1 MERVYKTLQR
11 QYRRAKITYG
21 KGLTE
26 KGETRKVSEVF
37 VRLMVL
43 ERGDLKSAFQKQSFG
58 TAAEASR
65 RLEHVFNDLT
75 RGSDAKRSVELSE
88 LFPLSASASAED
100 DSFRVLL
107 LASAGCGKT
116 TLMTKY
122 CPLMWANGELW
133 ADQFDLVICGELRN
147 EEIRRA
153 NGVGDLLGG
162 WSSVGI
168 ENIDD
173 RQRIVDFVEDHP
185 HRVCLILDG
194 LDETKL
200 ESCSSFV
207 QAVLRGEKLCGI
219 RLVLTSRPCDDVFS
233 LCEAHPFSQRVELVG
248 FLPGDVKE
256 YVKRCVLNEEKATE
270 LLHVIEEDISL
281 ASVMSTPYFASR
293 VCELFTWSG
302 SIPRCVSRIFELM
315 ILQIA
320 ERRCMKSY
328 KTWTDVPCHV
338 QRDILDLGEFA
349 FRMLVS
355 QQLCFSESQLKEH
368 SLSVEGISLGML
380 VTCEPGT
387 AAGRERQY
395 RFSHLVLQESLSA
408 LFVALSSRLY
418 PAKLVRLVEALGP
431 RSGHLSMFW
440 QLLASYLDKECMNCF
455 CNALLTR
462 EHKPLPAPE
471 LEALLFDRNVI
482 PLGVQDTLC
491 GLLSLSSME
500 RAAVELLK
508 GLVKGDAVTAVENEM
523 QCSRRSNNTDFF
535 KTLLAMWLRLS
546 PTSHIGTLLA
556 SVRLVDSSA
565 VQSCCEI
572 AGIAESLLGD
582 VCLSMSDSLVLSISD
597 VYRPKFE
604 LVCRCFMEYTHH
616 CSSPLNSV
624 LPVHAISSFL
634 AKRGISL
641 SLDSDPAATY
651 ALEHVVQHHREAIT
665 SCTMYTKSTRHGT
678 SVHLGLS
685 RRVLQCPNLIKVKL
699 LPGIETPVNLIIP
712 CVVRNESVKA
722 VDFGVQKSDGLA
734 AVAEVM
740 KVWPSLESVSIA
752 VDSYDGTLME
762 EDGTSA
768 FLDSVRVLLKLR
780 HINIC
785 INKYGKKF
793 APLSRLLDRHSY
805 PSRVRLGSYPIGDFS
820 EVVAATS
827 Y

>member
-26 KGETRKVSEVF
+26 KGETRKVSDVF

-43 ERGDLKSAFQKQSFG
+43 ERGDLKSAFQNQSFG

-88 LFPLSASASAED
+88 LFPLSAIAED

-122 CPLMWANGELW
+122 CPLMWSNGELW

-168 ENIDD
+168 ENVDD
-173 RQRIVDFVEDHP
+173 RQRIVDFVVDHP

-200 ESCSSFV
+200 ASCSSFV

-248 FLPGDVKE
+248 FLPSDVKE
-256 YVKRCVLNEEKATE
+256 YVKRVLNEEKATE
-270 LLHVIEEDISL
+270 LLDVIEEDISL

-302 SIPRCVSRIFELM
+302 SIPRCVSHIFELM

-408 LFVALSSRLY
+408 LFVALSSRVY
-418 PAKLVRLVEALGP
+418 PAKLVRLVEALGAG
-431 RSGHLSMFW
+431 SGHLSMFW
-440 QLLASYLDKECMNCF
+440 QLLASYLDEECMNCF
-455 CNALLTR
+455 CNALLIR
-462 EHKPLPAPE
+462 EHKPLPALE
-471 LEALLFDRNVI
+471 LEAFLFDRNVI

-500 RAAVELLK
+500 RVAVELLK

-523 QCSRRSNNTDFF
+523 QCSRRRNKNYFF

-546 PTSHIGTLLA
+546 PTSHMGTLLA
-556 SVRLVDSSA
+556 SVRLVDSRA
-565 VQSCCEI
+565 VQSCCKI

-582 VCLSMSDSLVLSISD
+582 VCLPMPNIIFRSLVTNSSE
-597 VYRPKFE
+597 FQ
-604 LVCRCFMEYTHH
+604 LVCRCFLEYTHH

-634 AKRGISL
+634 AKHGVI
-641 SLDSDPAATY
+641 LDLHSDRASTY
-651 ALEHVVQHHREAIT
+651 ALEHVVQHHCEAIT
-665 SCTMYTKSTRHGT
+665 SCTLYTEATCHRA

-685 RRVLQCPNLIKVKL
+685 RRVLQCPNLIKVIL
-699 LPGIETPVNLIIP
+699 ERETPANFIIP
-712 CVVRNESVKA
+712 CVVRNESVKE
-722 VDFGVQKSDGLA
+722 VEFGVQLPDGLA
-734 AVAEVM
+734 AVAVIM
-740 KVWPSLESVSIA
+740 KLWPSLESVVIA
-752 VDSYDGTLME
+752 FRPFGSSSTLTKE
-762 EDGTSA
+762 YNTSA
-768 FLDSVRVLLKLR
+768 FLDSVEVLLKLR
-780 HINIC
+780 HITIF
-785 INKYGKKF
+785 ISEKGKRL
-793 APLSRLLDRHSY
+793 ALLSRLLDRHSY
-805 PSRVRLGSYPIGDFS
+805 PSRVRLTKYTF
-820 EVVAATS
+820 VT
-827 Y
+827 

>member
-26 KGETRKVSEVF
+26 KGETRKVSDVF
-37 VRLMVL
+37 VRPMVL
-43 ERGDLKSAFQKQSFG
+43 ERGDLKSAFQNQSFG
-58 TAAEASR
+58 TAAEASP

-75 RGSDAKRSVELSE
+75 RGSDVKRSVELSE
-88 LFPLSASASAED
+88 LFPLSAIAED

-122 CPLMWANGELW
+122 CPLMWSNGELW

-162 WSSVGI
+162 WSSLGI

-173 RQRIVDFVEDHP
+173 RQRIVDFVVDHP

-207 QAVLRGEKLCGI
+207 QAVLRGEKLCGV

-233 LCEAHPFSQRVELVG
+233 LCEAYPFSQRVELVG

-256 YVKRCVLNEEKATE
+256 YVKRVLNEEKATE

-293 VCELFTWSG
+293 VCELFMWSG

-349 FRMLVS
+349 FHMLVS
-355 QQLCFSESQLKEH
+355 QQLCFSESQLREH

-387 AAGRERQY
+387 SAGRERQY

-418 PAKLVRLVEALGP
+418 PAKLVRLVEALGTG
-431 RSGHLSMFW
+431 SGHLSMFW
-440 QLLASYLDKECMNCF
+440 QLLASYLDKELMNCF

-462 EHKPLPAPE
+462 KHKPLPAPE

-500 RAAVELLK
+500 RVAVKLLN

-546 PTSHIGTLLA
+546 PTSHMGTLLA

-565 VQSCCEI
+565 GQSCCEI
-572 AGIAESLLGD
+572 PGIAESLLGD
-582 VCLSMSDSLVLSISD
+582 VCLPMPDLDWINMGFVNGLLF
-597 VYRPKFE
+597 VFGPEFE
-604 LVCRCFMEYTHH
+604 LVCRCFIEYSHY
-616 CSSPLNSV
+616 CSSPLSSV

-634 AKRGISL
+634 AKHGIK
-641 SLDSDPAATY
+641 LDLHSDRASTY

-665 SCTMYTKSTRHGT
+665 SCTMYTVARRHGT

-685 RRVLQCPNLIKVKL
+685 RRVLQCPNLIEVKL
-699 LPGIETPVNLIIP
+699 RPDLETPLNLIIP
-712 CVVRNESVKA
+712 CVVRNESVKKA
-722 VDFGVQKSDGLA
+722 HFDVQLPDDLV
-734 AVAEVM
+734 AVAVVM
-740 KVWPSLESVSIA
+740 KLWPSLESVAIYLRLC
-752 VDSYDGTLME
+752 DSSSTLME

-768 FLDSVRVLLKLR
+768 FLDSVKVLLKLR
-780 HINIC
+780 HIKID
-785 INKYGKKF
+785 ISEEGKEF
-793 APLSRLLDRHSY
+793 APLSRLVDRRSY
-805 PSRVRLGSYPIGDFS
+805 PSRVCLTIQ
-820 EVVAATS
+820 T
-827 Y
+827 

>member
-26 KGETRKVSEVF
+26 KGETRKVSDVF

-43 ERGDLKSAFQKQSFG
+43 ERGDLKSAFQMQSFG

-88 LFPLSASASAED
+88 LFPLSAIAED

-194 LDETKL
+194 LDETKF

-293 VCELFTWSG
+293 VCELFMWSG

-349 FRMLVS
+349 FRMLVC

-368 SLSVEGISLGML
+368 SLSAEGISLGML

-418 PAKLVRLVEALGP
+418 PAKLVRLVEALGA

-462 EHKPLPAPE
+462 KHKPLPAPE

-500 RAAVELLK
+500 RVAVELLN

-523 QCSRRSNNTDFF
+523 QCNRRSNNTDFF

-582 VCLSMSDSLVLSISD
+582 VCLPM
-597 VYRPKFE
+597 
-604 LVCRCFMEYTHH
+604 
-616 CSSPLNSV
+616 
-624 LPVHAISSFL
+624 
-634 AKRGISL
+634 
-641 SLDSDPAATY
+641 
-651 ALEHVVQHHREAIT
+651 
-665 SCTMYTKSTRHGT
+665 
-678 SVHLGLS
+678 
-685 RRVLQCPNLIKVKL
+685 
-699 LPGIETPVNLIIP
+699 PG
-712 CVVRNESVKA
+712 
-722 VDFGVQKSDGLA
+722 D
-734 AVAEVM
+734 
-740 KVWPSLESVSIA
+740 
-752 VDSYDGTLME
+752 Y
-762 EDGTSA
+762 
-768 FLDSVRVLLKLR
+768 
-780 HINIC
+780 
-785 INKYGKKF
+785 YGKV
-793 APLSRLLDRHSY
+793 SLLY
-805 PSRVRLGSYPIGDFS
+805 G
-820 EVVAATS
+820 
-827 Y
+827 

>member
-26 KGETRKVSEVF
+26 EGETRKVSDVF

-43 ERGDLKSAFQKQSFG
+43 ERGDLKSAFQNQSFG
-58 TAAEASR
+58 TAADASR
-65 RLEHVFNDLT
+65 RFEHVFNDLT

-88 LFPLSASASAED
+88 LFPKSAIAED

-122 CPLMWANGELW
+122 CPLMWSNGKLW

-153 NGVGDLLGG
+153 TGVVDLLGG
-162 WSSVGI
+162 WSSLGI

-173 RQRIVDFVEDHP
+173 RQPIVDFVVDHL

-194 LDETKL
+194 LDETKY

-256 YVKRCVLNEEKATE
+256 YVKRVLNEEKATE

-302 SIPRCVSRIFELM
+302 SIPRCVSGIFELM

-418 PAKLVRLVEALGP
+418 PAKLVRLVEALGAG
-431 RSGHLSMFW
+431 SGHLSMFW

-455 CNALLTR
+455 CNALLFR
-462 EHKPLPAPE
+462 LHMPLPAPE

-500 RAAVELLK
+500 RVAVELLK

-582 VCLSMSDSLVLSISD
+582 VCLPMPDFFCFSLFALNALEF
-597 VYRPKFE
+597 R

-616 CSSPLNSV
+616 CSSPPNSV

-634 AKRGISL
+634 AKYGIDFRL
-641 SLDSDPAATY
+641 HLDPASTY
-651 ALEHVVQHHREAIT
+651 ALEHVVQHYREAIT
-665 SCTMYTKSTRHGT
+665 SCTMYTQATRHGT
-678 SVHLGLS
+678 SVHFGLIQ
-685 RRVLQCPNLIKVKL
+685 RVLQCPNLIKVKL
-699 LPGIETPVNLIIP
+699 VMETPVNLIIP
-712 CVVRNESVKA
+712 CVVRNESLKE
-722 VDFGVQKSDGLA
+722 VDFGVQESDGLA

-740 KVWPSLESVSIA
+740 KLWPSLESVAID
-752 VDSYDGTLME
+752 VRSYDGSSTLME

-780 HINIC
+780 HITIC
-785 INKYGKKF
+785 IEKDKKF
-793 APLSRLLDRHSY
+793 SPLSRLVDRHSY
-805 PSRVRLGSYPIGDFS
+805 PSRVRLTTYTR
-820 EVVAATS
+820 VA
-827 Y
+827 